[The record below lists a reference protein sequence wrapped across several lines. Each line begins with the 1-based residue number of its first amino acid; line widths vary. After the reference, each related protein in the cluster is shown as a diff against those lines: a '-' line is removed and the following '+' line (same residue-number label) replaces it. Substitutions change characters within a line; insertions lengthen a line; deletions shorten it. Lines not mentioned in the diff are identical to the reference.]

1 MKTPDII
8 VADQEPKFLS
18 ILERVSEGYISP
30 SEAFAEMR
38 PLLLAA
44 LTEHAMELEI
54 KLAALGE
61 FAVADW
67 NEEVVSQ
74 VDKAVPEPTRYKDFL
89 RTLFVKHPEQI
100 KELQEEVAKLKAA
113 TISGFYEDE
122 SPQFRQG
129 YPEHEL
135 EELVT
140 AEEVTGYITKIRQL
154 NAQITELLEQK

>member
-1 MKTPDII
+1 M
-8 VADQEPKFLS
+8 
-18 ILERVSEGYISP
+18 
-30 SEAFAEMR
+30 
-38 PLLLAA
+38 
-44 LTEHAMELEI
+44 
-54 KLAALGE
+54 
-61 FAVADW
+61 
-67 NEEVVSQ
+67 VVN
-74 VDKAVPEPTRYKDFL
+74 
-89 RTLFVKHPEQI
+89 HPAQI

-129 YPEHEL
+129 YPEHDL